1 MELSPTFL
9 NPHRQHNPMTKEEFS
24 VTAYDVKG
32 TVDYDKL
39 VHEFGVKHLDP
50 AILGRL
56 KAHTGDLHF
65 MLRRQ
70 HFFAHTNFDL
80 ILNALERKEKVYLYT
95 GRAPSGPVH
104 IGHLIS
110 WQFTKW
116 LQDRLGCEL
125 IFQIPDEEKF
135 FFKDNI
141 TFEDTSK
148 WTYENLLDI
157 VALGFDLK
165 KTRFLI
171 DTRDASVM
179 YKLACQIAKKT
190 TSSTVRALFGLKNED
205 NVGKYF
211 YTVMQTVPAFLP
223 TVIEGKQT
231 LCLIPCGVDQDVHFR
246 LTRDVAEKLGYPKPS
261 TILSK
266 FLPALSSDGKM
277 SSSADTAIW
286 TTDTPKDVEKKI
298 KKYAFSGGKD
308 TIEEHRK
315 LGGNPDI
322 DVSYQWLSMMF
333 EPDDHKLASIHDDYK
348 AGKLLSGELKQI
360 LIDKINA
367 FLAEHQKKRE
377 HAKAIVDKLLKQ
389 PF

>member
-1 MELSPTFL
+1 
-9 NPHRQHNPMTKEEFS
+9 MTKEEFE

-39 VHEFGVKHLDP
+39 VHEFGVKHIDT

-56 KAHTGDLHF
+56 KAHTGDLSF
-65 MLRRQ
+65 VLRRQ
-70 HFFAHTNFDL
+70 HIFAHTNLDL
-80 ILNALERKEKVYLYT
+80 ILNALERKEKIYLYT
-95 GRAPSGPVH
+95 GRAPSGPIH
-104 IGHLIS
+104 IGHLFI

-116 LQDRLGCEL
+116 LQDKFGCEL

-135 FFKDNI
+135 FFKDV
-141 TFEDTSK
+141 TLDETAK

-165 KTRFLI
+165 KTKFLI
-171 DTRDASVM
+171 DTRDAGVM
-179 YKLACQIAKKT
+179 YKLACQCAKKT
-190 TSSTVRALFGLKNED
+190 TASTVRALFGLKNED

-211 YTVMQTVPAFLP
+211 YTMMQSVPAFLP
-223 TVIEGKQT
+223 TVIEGKPT
-231 LCLIPCGVDQDVHFR
+231 LCLIPCAVDQDVHFR
-246 LTRDVAEKLGYPKPS
+246 LTRDLADKLGYPKPS

-266 FLPALSSDGKM
+266 FLPSLNADSKM
-277 SSSADTAIW
+277 SSSADISIW

-308 TIEEHRK
+308 TIEEHRR

-322 DVSYQWLSMMF
+322 DVSFQWLSMMF
-333 EPDDHKLASIHDDYK
+333 EPDDHKLASIRDDYK

-360 LIDKINA
+360 LIVKINE

-377 HAKAIVDKLLKQ
+377 HARAVVDKLLKQ